1 MARIILSYGN
11 KALSN
16 HLIAD
21 GTEVIIGRDASCQ
34 IVIDHPSVSGRH
46 ARIKRDGHE
55 LNLTDLGSTNG
66 TFLNDDKVVDC
77 QLGHQDWIHIG
88 KHRLIVDL
96 YETLSLDATT
106 QMLSTGSSS
115 ASDAQGTMMLDMEVG
130 QNKSTWAT
138 LDYLSFLS
146 GEQPDFELTHK
157 PVTIGKNKDAD
168 IVISGFWSLFS
179 GQPSATI
186 SRQEGEY
193 YLDYVAGF
201 IKPKING
208 MSIIEPVRIH
218 HNDIIRIGP
227 IELQLYMAH

>member
-96 YETLSLDATT
+96 YETLSLDETT

-193 YLDYVAGF
+193 YLDYVSGF
-201 IKPKING
+201 IKPKINDI
-208 MSIIEPVRIH
+208 SIVEPARIH